1 MTWFGAEI
9 DGPMIVVR
17 TIHFAAA
24 AVTVGA
30 LMFRAFVAEPA
41 WRCQREARAIV
52 DSQIRSMAWTGLAVT
67 VASGLTWVLLLTM
80 SLSGEGP
87 GEAVMSGALRDVLNL
102 TQFGWVSQ
110 VRLAFAAVLAI
121 CLALQRSALC
131 RWIGLVVTMVSGL
144 TWVLLLTMSLSGESL
159 GDAVISGALRDVL
172 NLTQFGLVSQI
183 RLALAIALAIC
194 LAFERSALWRRLALI
209 AAVSLVASIAWTGHA
224 ASTPDKLGY
233 LHLASDALHL
243 TAASAWVGGLLPLS
257 LLLRAARR
265 RKDWASFELDAV
277 QRFSNLG
284 IASVATLIL
293 SGFVNAWI
301 LVGSFRGL
309 VVTGYGQLLML
320 KLAAFAAMLALA
332 AFNRFVLT
340 PRLALASDDARQ
352 DAHRALDPE

>member
-1 MTWFGAEI
+1 MSWFGTEF
-9 DGPMIVVR
+9 DGPMIVTR
-17 TIHFAAA
+17 TVHFAASA
-24 AVTVGA
+24 AMAGA
-30 LMFRAFVAEPA
+30 LIFRGVVAEPA
-41 WRCQREARAIV
+41 LRAAPPACALV
-52 DSQIRSMAWTGLAVT
+52 PTGRALAWIRLAVT
-67 VASGLTWVLLLTM
+67 V
-80 SLSGEGP
+80 
-87 GEAVMSGALRDVLNL
+87 
-102 TQFGWVSQ
+102 
-110 VRLAFAAVLAI
+110 
-121 CLALQRSALC
+121 
-131 RWIGLVVTMVSGL
+131 VSGL

-159 GDAVISGALRDVL
+159 GEAVISGALRDVL

-183 RLALAIALAIC
+183 RLALAIVLAIC

-257 LLLRAARR
+257 LLLGAARR

-301 LVGSFRGL
+301 LRSVRSAGWS
-309 VVTGYGQLLML
+309 
-320 KLAAFAAMLALA
+320 
-332 AFNRFVLT
+332 
-340 PRLALASDDARQ
+340 
-352 DAHRALDPE
+352 